1 MIDMV
6 PRDLDYAGIRLKII
20 SSRVVDDDD
29 EGHGHEDGEHG
40 HHPRPRHGHGHK
52 CRHDEYGEPDID
64 DNTHGQRKGH
74 LKRDTPIFSKVSLRT
89 YLPAT

>member
-1 MIDMV
+1 MV
-6 PRDLDYAGIRLKII
+6 PRDLDYAGVRLKII
-20 SSRVVDDDD
+20 SSRVVDD
-29 EGHGHEDGEHG
+29 EESHEHEDGEHG

-52 CRHDEYGEPDID
+52 RRHDDEYGEPVSDHD
-64 DNTHGQRKGH
+64 LHDRRPGH